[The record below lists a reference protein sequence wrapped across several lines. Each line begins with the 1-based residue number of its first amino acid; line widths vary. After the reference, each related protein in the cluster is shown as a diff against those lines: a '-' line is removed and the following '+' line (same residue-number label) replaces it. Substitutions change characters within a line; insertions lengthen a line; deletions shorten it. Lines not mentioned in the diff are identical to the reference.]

1 MGTKKLTHAEYLQSA
16 FADFEQASAE
26 LRTFYS
32 SLETRVAELTQALR
46 KSERAESEQ
55 RAEKFQLASRLTALL
70 DALPAG
76 VVELASDGTIAHFN
90 PAATKLLGELRVGE
104 QWSGVVERAFRPRWD
119 DGHDV
124 SLVDERRV
132 NIDTA
137 AMAGKSGQI
146 LLIKDVSETRRLQ
159 DRLGHHQRL
168 SAKTEVAAALAHQ
181 IRTPLSSAIL
191 HLGALRQLGSA
202 DEAIQSIHDKTQ
214 KGLRHIECL
223 VSDMLM
229 YSRDQKFE
237 MDMLSIDAFMAQ
249 IATQLVTKDIELT
262 VQASGTQELSLHIRA
277 NSDALLSVLQ
287 NLVDNAADAGATSI
301 KIIAKIEASIVKFVV
316 QDNGPGI
323 APKDRHEIFEPFVT
337 NRTDG
342 NGLGLAIGR
351 AICYAHG
358 GDLILNNDGASS
370 QGACFVMALPTL
382 ASDFEDVAEL
392 KQAF

>member
-1 MGTKKLTHAEYLQSA
+1 MGTKKITHAEYLQSA

-32 SLETRVAELTQALR
+32 SLESRVAELTTALHVAQ
-46 KSERAESEQ
+46 RAESEQ
-55 RAEKFQLASRLTALL
+55 RAQRFQLASRLSALL

-76 VVELASDGTIAHFN
+76 VVELASDGTVAHFN
-90 PAATKLLGELRVGE
+90 PAAISLLGELQHGE

-137 AMAGKSGQI
+137 AMTGKAGQI
-146 LLIKDVSETRRLQ
+146 LLIKDVTETRRLQ
-159 DRLGHHQRL
+159 DRLSHHQRL

-191 HLGALRQLGSA
+191 HLGALRQLGSTN
-202 DEAIQSIHDKTQ
+202 EAVKTAHDKTL

-223 VSDMLM
+223 VRDMLM
-229 YSRDQKFE
+229 YSRDQKFT
-237 MDMLSIDAFMAQ
+237 MDVLAVEDFMAQ
-249 IATQLVTKDIELT
+249 ISSRVVPSNAKLT
-262 VQASGTQELSLHIRA
+262 LQSAAAAAVPLCIRG

-287 NLVDNAADAGATSI
+287 NLIDNAADAGATSI
-301 KIIAKIEASIVKFVV
+301 HISCDVDASMVTFCV
-316 QDNGPGI
+316 QDNGPGVPQKI
-323 APKDRHEIFEPFVT
+323 CHEIFEPFVT
-337 NRTDG
+337 NRANG

-358 GDLILNNDGASS
+358 GDLILDSSTNNGSRF
-370 QGACFVMALPTL
+370 CVVLPIL
-382 ASDFEDVAEL
+382 DSDFSEIAEL